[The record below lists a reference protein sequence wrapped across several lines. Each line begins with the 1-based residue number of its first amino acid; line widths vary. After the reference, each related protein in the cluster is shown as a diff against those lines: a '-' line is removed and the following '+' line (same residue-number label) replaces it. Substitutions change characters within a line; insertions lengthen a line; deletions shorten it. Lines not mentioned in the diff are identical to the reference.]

1 MGDDGARA
9 VELFAA
15 TGSSRFAAGAIEL
28 ARGAQRRLLAP
39 TFPAGELLL
48 FIPWR
53 WSPRNLARRSKQ

>member
-28 ARGAQRRLLAP
+28 DRGE
-39 TFPAGELLL
+39 TNL
-48 FIPWR
+48 FLPEFFS
-53 WSPRNLARRSKQ
+53 SPPSTVGL